1 MTRRRSSDMPALGAL
16 PATPAGFGAVLHLV
30 PVPGPALAP
39 AHWPA
44 AGQAG
49 LAGQGGFIAL
59 EGQGGPAH
67 GCLLI
72 SGAQEAR
79 AGTSWFPKN
88 FIAHA
93 GVPLAGRGRT
103 FIPPSLGRLDRSA
116 RPDLPAQVPPPR
128 HPYPTI

>member
-59 EGQGGPAH
+59 EWQGGPAH

-72 SGAQEAR
+72 SGGPRGAC
-79 AGTSWFPKN
+79 WHLLVPKK
-88 FIAHA
+88 IHSSCRCAA
-93 GVPLAGRGRT
+93 CWSRT
-103 FIPPSLGRLDRSA
+103 HVYTAFAWPA
-116 RPDLPAQVPPPR
+116 RPECSP
-128 HPYPTI
+128 